1 MEFNEASTRRSWLAA
16 ASGGWRCC
24 CASDVKWTWR
34 MKDKMKPK
42 LQIEGLKMSSPVLH
56 PQRRSPQMVQYEIT
70 GFFFHTTASKP
81 HR

>member
-1 MEFNEASTRRSWLAA
+1 
-16 ASGGWRCC
+16 
-24 CASDVKWTWR
+24 

-70 GFFFHTTASKP
+70 GFFFTQLRQNLNADRSRWAENAFEIRIKYGIDCGLDCG
-81 HR
+81 RFSGAVD